1 MQVDKKYLTRLSIA
15 FLVMSVAL
23 GGLVATGE
31 IAPIVIMGAVWLFT
45 AFNVVRY
52 SRAYTRQLQEIS
64 NS

>member
-1 MQVDKKYLTRLSIA
+1 MQVDKKYLIRLNIA
-15 FLVMSVAL
+15 FLIISVAL

-31 IAPIVIMGAVWLFT
+31 IDPIVIMGAVWLFT